1 MGKVVW
7 NQPGERRYETGVDRG
22 VLYTSS
28 GNAVAWNGLTSVE
41 ISYEETE
48 SKRYVQDGLTM
59 FGEQTPAEIK
69 ATVQAYTYPSEF
81 EPYVGHASNDHF
93 MVDAQA
99 VHETFGFSYRSLIGS
114 DESGTLHYKIH
125 VLYNLS
131 ASPLDYT
138 HTTIGDSV
146 DLTDFGWEFSG
157 VPVSLPGIRPSVHF
171 WFDTSRMEEW
181 VINHFE
187 NILYG
192 SNTDPPRLPLPTE
205 IFEVALATY
214 DQSLYDATNTVLG

>member
-28 GNAVAWNGLTSVE
+28 GNAVAWNGLTSVD

-48 SKRYVQDGLTM
+48 RKRYVQDGVTM
-59 FGEQTPAEIK
+59 FGDQTPAEVK
-69 ATVQAYTYPSEF
+69 ATVKAFTYPSEF
-81 EPYVGHASNDHF
+81 EPYVGNASNDLF

-138 HTTIGDSV
+138 HTTIGDSI

-171 WFDTSRMEEW
+171 WFDTSRMTQSTIDDVEA
-181 VINHFE
+181 
-187 NILYG
+187 ILYG
-192 SNTDPPRLPLPTE
+192 TESVDARLPTAQELLDIQT
-205 IFEVALATY
+205 ASSTM
-214 DQSLYDATNTVLG
+214 

>member
-22 VLYTSS
+22 VLYTNSD
-28 GNAVAWNGLTSVE
+28 GAVAWNGLTSVE
-41 ISYEETE
+41 ISYEGTE
-48 SKRYVQDGLTM
+48 RKQYVQDGVTM
-59 FGEQTPAEIK
+59 FGDQTPAEVK

-81 EPYVGHASNDHF
+81 EPYVGNASSYQV
-93 MVDAQA
+93 MADAQA

-114 DESGTLHYKIH
+114 DESETLHYKIH

-171 WFDTSRMEEW
+171 WFDTSRMEEST
-181 VINHFE
+181 IDNIE
-187 NILYG
+187 AILYG
-192 SNTDPPRLPLPTE
+192 TESVDARLPTPQELLDIQTAP
-205 IFEVALATY
+205 ALA
-214 DQSLYDATNTVLG
+214 